1 MKERS
6 LGLNGLLNGI
16 RSVLNL
22 LFPLITFPY
31 VARVLS
37 VDGLGKYNFANT
49 YVGYFV
55 LLAGLG
61 ISTYAVREGTKYR
74 NNRLKISGFLSE
86 IFSINLISTIIAYI
100 MLIISLLI
108 FKSLYPYA
116 ICILIFS
123 TQIAFTTIGTEWIF
137 IIYEDYS
144 YITIRSIL
152 VKVLSII
159 LLFIFVKNTNDYL
172 IYAGITVLANA
183 GSNIFNFFYV
193 KKFCDI
199 KLTLDINWK
208 YHIKPILIIFA
219 TTIAVNIYLSS
230 DTTILGLM
238 KSDYDVGIYS
248 TTVKIYNLVATL
260 LGSVVAVTVP
270 RLSMLLGQNKIKKY
284 RNIFTEV
291 INLLTVFVIP
301 GTVGLIMLSQDII
314 LLIAGKKYL
323 PSVGSLKIIGL
334 TIIFSNFSFIFTNC
348 ALIPA
353 KRETAAL
360 RNTLITALINII
372 LNLVLIPAFSYN
384 GTAFSTVI
392 AEFMTMLLNYWS
404 ARDLII
410 KSIISRSVMYNLIS
424 TLIGSLAIIVICI
437 FCNVLI
443 TGIPIKII
451 VSVILSSIFYFA
463 VLIILKNDLVI
474 HYWQI
479 FRRKLKK

>member
-238 KSDYDVGIYS
+238 KS
-248 TTVKIYNLVATL
+248 
-260 LGSVVAVTVP
+260 
-270 RLSMLLGQNKIKKY
+270 RL
-284 RNIFTEV
+284 
-291 INLLTVFVIP
+291 
-301 GTVGLIMLSQDII
+301 
-314 LLIAGKKYL
+314 
-323 PSVGSLKIIGL
+323 
-334 TIIFSNFSFIFTNC
+334 
-348 ALIPA
+348 
-353 KRETAAL
+353 
-360 RNTLITALINII
+360 
-372 LNLVLIPAFSYN
+372 
-384 GTAFSTVI
+384 
-392 AEFMTMLLNYWS
+392 
-404 ARDLII
+404 
-410 KSIISRSVMYNLIS
+410 
-424 TLIGSLAIIVICI
+424 
-437 FCNVLI
+437 
-443 TGIPIKII
+443 
-451 VSVILSSIFYFA
+451 
-463 VLIILKNDLVI
+463 
-474 HYWQI
+474 
-479 FRRKLKK
+479 

>member
-74 NNRLKISGFLSE
+74 NNRLKISGFLSG
-86 IFSINLISTIIAYI
+86 IFLINLISTIIAYI

-116 ICILIFS
+116 ICILIF
-123 TQIAFTTIGTEWIF
+123 
-137 IIYEDYS
+137 
-144 YITIRSIL
+144 
-152 VKVLSII
+152 
-159 LLFIFVKNTNDYL
+159 
-172 IYAGITVLANA
+172 
-183 GSNIFNFFYV
+183 
-193 KKFCDI
+193 
-199 KLTLDINWK
+199 
-208 YHIKPILIIFA
+208 
-219 TTIAVNIYLSS
+219 
-230 DTTILGLM
+230 
-238 KSDYDVGIYS
+238 
-248 TTVKIYNLVATL
+248 
-260 LGSVVAVTVP
+260 
-270 RLSMLLGQNKIKKY
+270 
-284 RNIFTEV
+284 
-291 INLLTVFVIP
+291 
-301 GTVGLIMLSQDII
+301 
-314 LLIAGKKYL
+314 
-323 PSVGSLKIIGL
+323 
-334 TIIFSNFSFIFTNC
+334 
-348 ALIPA
+348 
-353 KRETAAL
+353 
-360 RNTLITALINII
+360 
-372 LNLVLIPAFSYN
+372 
-384 GTAFSTVI
+384 
-392 AEFMTMLLNYWS
+392 
-404 ARDLII
+404 
-410 KSIISRSVMYNLIS
+410 
-424 TLIGSLAIIVICI
+424 CI

-463 VLIILKNDLVI
+463 VLIILKNDLAI

>member
-74 NNRLKISGFLSE
+74 NNRLKISRFLSE
-86 IFSINLISTIIAYI
+86 IFSINIISTIIAYI

-284 RNIFTEV
+284 RNVFTEV

-334 TIIFSNFSFIFTNC
+334 AIIFSNFSFIFTNC

-404 ARDLII
+404 ARDLIR

-424 TLIGSLAIIVICI
+424 TLIGSLSIIVICI
-437 FCNVLI
+437 LCNVLI

-463 VLIILKNDLVI
+463 VLIILKNDVAI

>member
-334 TIIFSNFSFIFTNC
+334 AIIFSNFSFIFTNC

-360 RNTLITALINII
+360 RNTLI
-372 LNLVLIPAFSYN
+372 PAFSYN
-384 GTAFSTVI
+384 GAAFSTVI

-410 KSIISRSVMYNLIS
+410 KSIISRSVIYNLIS
-424 TLIGSLAIIVICI
+424 TLIGSLSIVICI

-463 VLIILKNDLVI
+463 VLIILKNDLAI

>member
-284 RNIFTEV
+284 RNVFTEV

-334 TIIFSNFSFIFTNC
+334 AIIFSNFSFIFINC

-360 RNTLITALINII
+360 RNTLIPALINII

-392 AEFMTMLLNYWS
+392 AEFMAMLLNYWS
-404 ARDLII
+404 ARDLIR

-424 TLIGSLAIIVICI
+424 ILIGSLSIIVICI

-463 VLIILKNDLVI
+463 VLIILKNDLAI

>member
-1 MKERS
+1 M
-6 LGLNGLLNGI
+6 
-16 RSVLNL
+16 NL

-238 KSDYDVGIYS
+238 KSDYNVGIYS

-334 TIIFSNFSFIFTNC
+334 AIIFSNFSFIFTNC

-360 RNTLITALINII
+360 RNTLIPALINII

-392 AEFMTMLLNYWS
+392 AEFMTMLLN
-404 ARDLII
+404 
-410 KSIISRSVMYNLIS
+410 
-424 TLIGSLAIIVICI
+424 
-437 FCNVLI
+437 
-443 TGIPIKII
+443 
-451 VSVILSSIFYFA
+451 
-463 VLIILKNDLVI
+463 
-474 HYWQI
+474 
-479 FRRKLKK
+479 